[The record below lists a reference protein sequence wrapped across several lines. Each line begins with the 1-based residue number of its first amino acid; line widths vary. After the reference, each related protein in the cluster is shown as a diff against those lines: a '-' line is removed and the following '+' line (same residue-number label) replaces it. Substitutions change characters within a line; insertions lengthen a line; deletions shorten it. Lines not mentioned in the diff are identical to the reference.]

1 MKKRVRARTFQRVRR
16 VRKAF
21 VVSLM
26 RALFLTGRI
35 ETTEARAKEIS
46 RLAQKVITKAKKE
59 NPLAVRRELGGMFD
73 SKTALHLM
81 SAVVPGF
88 KERKGGYTRVIK
100 TGQRRG
106 DAARTAILEL
116 VK

>member
-1 MKKRVRARTFQRVRR
+1 MQKRVRARTFQRVRR

-21 VVSLM
+21 VLSLM

-35 ETTEARAKEIS
+35 QTTEARAKEIS

-59 NPLAVRRELGGMFD
+59 NPLTVRRELEGMFD
-73 SKTALHLM
+73 RKTALHVIT
-81 SAVVPGF
+81 AVVPSF
-88 KERKGGYTRVIK
+88 KERKGGYTRVVK
-100 TGQRRG
+100 TGTRRG
-106 DAARTAILEL
+106 DAARTAMLEL

>member
-21 VVSLM
+21 VISLM

-46 RLAQKVITKAKKE
+46 RLAQKVITRAKQE
-59 NPLAVRRELGGMFD
+59 DPLAVRRELGSMFD
-73 SKTALHLM
+73 AKTASHVVTSL
-81 SAVVPGF
+81 VPGF
-88 KERKGGYTRVIK
+88 RERKGGYTRVIK
-100 TGQRRG
+100 TGQRKG
-106 DAARTAILEL
+106 DAARTAVLEL